1 MRGNTLCGI
10 SRKKQA
16 AAASPVL
23 SQGAGKSALW
33 QRWVSPKHV
42 SKAGRCCSSTK
53 PPNFLAGVGH
63 CVKHF
68 KGFCFWIVLIHMI
81 HRYCHCVAVK
91 MWHIVT
97 GSLNRAYLRD
107 SHLSREM
114 QLKAVRSRH
123 QHLPE
128 TIKVQLLLLTPVKV
142 SLKRLSITDPLSLQH
157 CSTATPSTSQPF

>member
-1 MRGNTLCGI
+1 
-10 SRKKQA
+10 
-16 AAASPVL
+16 
-23 SQGAGKSALW
+23 
-33 QRWVSPKHV
+33 
-42 SKAGRCCSSTK
+42 
-53 PPNFLAGVGH
+53 
-63 CVKHF
+63 
-68 KGFCFWIVLIHMI
+68 MI

-91 MWHIVT
+91 MWHTVT

-114 QLKAVRSRH
+114 QLTAVRSRH

-142 SLKRLSITDPLSLQH
+142 SLKRLSITGLLSLQH